1 MNAKVIT
8 IVAIILI
15 ALGIVVFA
23 YKGITYKTQEEVVNI
38 GPLHMTAEKTN
49 TVPLSPILG
58 GIALVGGIVLLVVAM
73 KKR

>member
-1 MNAKVIT
+1 LNSKAIT
-8 IVAIILI
+8 IIAIVLI
-15 ALGIVVFA
+15 VIGIAVFA

-38 GPLHMTAEKTN
+38 GPLHMTTEKTN

-58 GIALVGGIVLLVVAM
+58 GIALVGGIVLLVVGM